1 MTWKEAQ
8 QAFKDKVP
16 VVYND
21 RTVGA
26 VDIVCPYIYEIALR
40 RMDNGEIMHVVG
52 AMDKNMNCVYKNTP
66 EHFTRR

>member
-8 QAFKDKVP
+8 QAFKDRVP

-21 RTVGA
+21 RT
-26 VDIVCPYIYEIALR
+26 
-40 RMDNGEIMHVVG
+40 VG